1 MAVLDSTN
9 WLGFVKGISA
19 NASSDTFIPIPS
31 GTKGVIFD
39 KVTFTNPSATLASAT
54 TTSGVY
60 TAVSAGGTAICTG
73 ATGNL
78 TPLTAATKYKDG
90 TIAASAD
97 ALVLT
102 QQTSGTN
109 NGLTGVFVNVGGT
122 PNVAATFDVY
132 IAGRVLT

>member
-1 MAVLDSTN
+1 MSLPDGTN
-9 WLGFVKGISA
+9 WLAFTKGISA
-19 NASSDTFIPIPS
+19 NSASDTFVPIPS
-31 GTKGVIFD
+31 GQKGVIFD

-54 TTSGVY
+54 TTSGLY
-60 TAVSAGGTAICTG
+60 TAASAGGTAICTG

-102 QQTSGTN
+102 QQTSGAN
-109 NGLTGVFVNVGGT
+109 AGLTGVFVNVGGT